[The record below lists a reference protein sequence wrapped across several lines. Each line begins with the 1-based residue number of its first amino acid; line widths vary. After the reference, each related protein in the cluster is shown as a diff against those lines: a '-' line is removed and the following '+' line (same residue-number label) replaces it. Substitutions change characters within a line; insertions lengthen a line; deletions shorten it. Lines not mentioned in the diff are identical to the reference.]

1 MERTATREQFSGA
14 TLYVAFDLGE
24 QSWKLA
30 MTVGLGQKP
39 RVRTMRAGDL
49 GSLVQELDRG
59 RKRFGLAADSRVVSC
74 FEAGRDGFWLHRF
87 LQGIGVESH
96 VVDAA
101 SMEVTRRGR
110 RVKTDRVDAEGL
122 VRRLVRYDAGERKLW
137 SVVRVPSIEDEDAR
151 HLHRQLGTLKQEQTR
166 LINRIKGL
174 LASQGLRS
182 QPRRRDFLPWL
193 EQARLWDGSPLP
205 PGLRSRIDI
214 ESQRLELVRSQIR
227 GLEQERKR
235 LLEQSEAESLDK
247 VRRLMQIKGIG
258 TNCAWLLVMELFAW
272 REFRNRKQ
280 VGSIAG
286 LTPTPHQTGQSDREL
301 GIDKAGNRRVRTM
314 LVQIAWGWLRHQPD
328 SALSQW
334 YERRFA
340 EGPSRLRRIGIVA
353 LARKLLIA
361 LWMWSEH
368 GIVPEGAEIAA

>member
-1 MERTATREQFSGA
+1 MQRVATQEEFSGA

-24 QSWKLA
+24 RSWTLA

-39 RVRTMRAGDL
+39 RVRTMRAGEL
-49 GSLVQELDRG
+49 ATLERELDRAQE
-59 RKRFGLAADSRVVSC
+59 RFGLGADSRVVSC
-74 FEAGRDGFWLHRF
+74 YEAGRDGFWLHRF
-87 LQGIGVESH
+87 LAGIGVESH
-96 VVDAA
+96 VVDPA
-101 SMEVTRRGR
+101 SMEVNRRGR

-122 VRRLVRYDAGERKLW
+122 LRRLVRYDAGERKLW
-137 SVVRVPSIEDEDAR
+137 SVVRVPSVEEEDAR
-151 HLHRQLGTLKQEQTR
+151 HLHRQLGTLKQERTR

-174 LASQGLRS
+174 LASQGLRA
-182 QPRRRDFLPWL
+182 QPCRADFQSWL
-193 EQARLWDGSPLP
+193 EQACLWDGSLLP
-205 PGLRSRIDI
+205 PGLRSRLDV
-214 ESQRLELVRSQIR
+214 ESQRLEYLGRQIR
-227 GLEQERKR
+227 ELEQQRRR
-235 LLEQSEAESLDK
+235 LLKESEEEAIDK
-247 VRRLMQIKGIG
+247 VRRLLKLKGIG
-258 TNCAWLLVMELFAW
+258 NNCAWLLVMELFGW

-286 LTPTPHQTGQSDREL
+286 LTPTPHRSGQGAREL

-314 LVQIAWGWLRHQPD
+314 IVQIAWGWLRHQPK

-340 EGPSRLRRIGIVA
+340 QGPPRLRRIGIVA

-361 LWMWSEH
+361 LWMWTEH

>member
-1 MERTATREQFSGA
+1 MQQAATQEQCSGE
-14 TLYVAFDLGE
+14 TLYLAFDLGE
-24 QSWKLA
+24 RSWQLA

-39 RVRTMRAGDL
+39 RVRKVGAGDL
-49 GSLVQELDRG
+49 GSVVREMDRG
-59 RKRFGLAADSRVVSC
+59 RQRFGLRAASRVVSC

-87 LQGIGVESH
+87 LEGLGVQSH

-122 VRRLVRYDAGERKLW
+122 VRRLVRYYGGERKLW

-174 LASQGLRS
+174 LASQGLRG
-182 QPRRRDFLPWL
+182 QPRRRDFLGWL
-193 EQARLWDGSPLP
+193 ERARLWDGSPLP
-205 PGLRSRIDI
+205 PGLRLRIEI
-214 ESQRLELVRSQIR
+214 ESQRLDLVRSQIR
-227 GLEQERKR
+227 GLEQERRR
-235 LLEQSEAESLDK
+235 LLRTSETESLEK
-247 VRRLMQIKGIG
+247 VRRLTRIRGIG
-258 TNCAWLLVMELFAW
+258 TNCAWLLVMELFGW
-272 REFRNRKQ
+272 RELRNRKQ

-286 LTPTPHQTGQSDREL
+286 LTPTPHHSGQGEREL

-314 LVQIAWGWLRHQPD
+314 LVQIAWGWLRHQPN
-328 SALSQW
+328 SALTQW
-334 YERRFA
+334 YENRFA
-340 EGPSRLRRIGIVA
+340 QGSSRLRRIGIVA

-361 LWMWSEH
+361 LWMWTEH
-368 GIVPEGAEIAA
+368 GVVPEGAEIAA

>member
-235 LLEQSEAESLDK
+235 LLEQSEAGSLDK

>member
-235 LLEQSEAESLDK
+235 LLEQSEAESLEK

>member
-1 MERTATREQFSGA
+1 
-14 TLYVAFDLGE
+14 
-24 QSWKLA
+24 
-30 MTVGLGQKP
+30 
-39 RVRTMRAGDL
+39 
-49 GSLVQELDRG
+49 
-59 RKRFGLAADSRVVSC
+59 VSC

-87 LQGIGVESH
+87 LQEIGVENQ

-122 VRRLVRYDAGERKLW
+122 VHRLVRYDAGERKLW
-137 SVVRVPSIEDEDAR
+137 SVVRVPSIEEEDAR

-174 LASQGLRS
+174 LASQGLRG

-205 PGLRSRIDI
+205 PGLRSRIDV
-214 ESQRLELVRSQIR
+214 ESQRLEFVRSQIHE
-227 GLEQERKR
+227 LEQERKR
-235 LLEQSEAESLDK
+235 LLEQSEAPSLQK
-247 VRRLMQIKGIG
+247 VRRLMQVKGIG
-258 TNCAWLLVMELFAW
+258 INCAWLLVMELFGW
-272 REFRNRKQ
+272 RDFQNRKQ

-286 LTPTPHQTGQSDREL
+286 LTPTPHQTGQNDREL

-314 LVQIAWGWLRHQPD
+314 VVQIAWGWLRHQPQ

-334 YERRFA
+334 YEQRFA
-340 EGPSRLRRIGIVA
+340 QGPSRVRRIGIVA

-361 LWMWSEH
+361 LWMWTEH
-368 GIVPEGAEIAA
+368 GIVPEGAEFAS